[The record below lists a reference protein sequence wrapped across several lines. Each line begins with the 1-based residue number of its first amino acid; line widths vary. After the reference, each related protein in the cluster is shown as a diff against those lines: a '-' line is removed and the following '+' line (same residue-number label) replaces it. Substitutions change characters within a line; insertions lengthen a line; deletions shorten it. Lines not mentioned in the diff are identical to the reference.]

1 MKERFIVKRIYRDCR
16 KRPKTVIDVEIRD
29 GKLVK
34 VGKR

>member
-1 MKERFIVKRIYRDCR
+1 MKENLKIKRIYRDCR